1 MKRAAI
7 LFRNALPRD
16 LAIYPYPVDT
26 RNLKEDWWSHGG
38 SFSLLFTEF
47 YKYCM
52 FRTFFSLAPVELRSV
67 VFPPA
72 SDR

>member
-7 LFRNALPRD
+7 LFRNALPKA
-16 LAIYPYPVDT
+16 LTIYPYPVDT
-26 RNLKEDWWSHGG
+26 RNLKEAWWNHGG
-38 SFSLLFTEF
+38 SFYLLFSEF

-52 FRTFFSLAPVELRSV
+52 FRTFFSFAPVELKTV
-67 VFPPA
+67 IFPIS